1 MMDETRG
8 SRPSGRSNLLSMKPT
23 IPTTLKME
31 WDSVSGALEV
41 LKEQVH
47 ERERV
52 QERKTYLQGIQVDP
66 WNGLSHELP

>member
-23 IPTTLKME
+23 IPTTFQME

-47 ERERV
+47 ERKREFKR
-52 QERKTYLQGIQVDP
+52 EKPTCKEFRWTHGMD
-66 WNGLSHELP
+66 